1 MFSNSNIFLNILFK
15 IMISISIILLGHW
28 FWNYLKDTYTTK
40 KTKDLVNIHVEKY
53 KKIVDEIQQYK
64 PFSNNSGSQNPVFET
79 ENERKKMNDELVEF
93 MNKQMES

>member
-40 KTKDLVNIHVEKY
+40 KTKDLVNIHIEKY

-64 PFSNNSGSQNPVFET
+64 PFSNNTGSQKTVFET
-79 ENERKKMNDELVEF
+79 ENERQKMNDELVEF